1 MLNKIKLIVL
11 WIVRVLCAPN
21 HFRVPLHN
29 RIRYAVCGG
38 YMVDQVAMYDF
49 KHNDKNQYL
58 SEFDWYKSRS
68 INDPYSHMLNN
79 KVVFSEMIKSFCPTP
94 ELFAVKKDGR
104 VAGMNGR
111 KILNHS
117 DLIQLLKDEGAFVVK
132 PINIGKG
139 LGIHI
144 VKYTGGEIIDNG
156 KVVTAEALT
165 ETLKKGKSWLI
176 CAFAQQAE
184 YLDKIYAGSANTIRM
199 IVLRSEKTKEFELC
213 FAVQRIGA
221 GWTGAVDNGSRG
233 GLIANVDIETGE
245 LTSARTL
252 HNLDVYDVHPD
263 TKNPINGVTIPNW
276 ESIKK
281 GVMDASSHFPYL
293 DIIAWDI
300 LPTPDGFTVIE
311 GNTSS
316 GVNIIQLW
324 GGQRY
329 GKLGDF
335 YRRHGIIK

>member
-1 MLNKIKLIVL
+1 MVL

-21 HFRVPLHN
+21 HFRVPLHT
-29 RIRYAVCGG
+29 RIHYAVCGG
-38 YMVDQVAMYDF
+38 YMVDQVAMYDL
-49 KHNDKNQYL
+49 KHNDKEQYL

-68 INDPYSHMLNN
+68 INDPYSPMLNN
-79 KVVFSEMIKSFCPTP
+79 KVVFAEMIKSFCPTP

-111 KILNHS
+111 KVFSHS
-117 DLIQLLKDEGAFVVK
+117 DLIQLLRDEGAFVVK

-156 KVVTAEALT
+156 KAVTAEELT

-176 CAFAQQAE
+176 CAYAQQAE
-184 YLDKIYAGSANTIRM
+184 YLDEIYAGSANTIRM
-199 IVLRSEKTKEFELC
+199 IVLRSDKTKEFELC

-221 GWTGAVDNGSRG
+221 SWTGAVDNGSRG

-245 LTSARTL
+245 LSSARTL
-252 HNLDVYDVHPD
+252 HNLEVYDLHPD
-263 TKNPINGVTIPNW
+263 TKSPIKGVVIPNW
-276 ESIKK
+276 ESIKA

-300 LPTPDGFTVIE
+300 LPTPNGFTVIE

-335 YRRHGIIK
+335 YRRHGVIK